1 MKLKLFMLAIM
12 ALAPSSFAQIL
23 TKDLSF
29 ATNGIYTAPFP
40 SGPFNFFSGY
50 AQSADGSI
58 YFTYSPTSTT
68 TVLTKL
74 TSNGTLDNTFGNNG
88 ELVLNYSTYNNTS
101 LTIQSDNKI
110 VLVCTHSDAN
120 NSYTDVIRV
129 LQNGQ
134 LDNTFGNNGIAL
146 IPNLFYGTTD
156 YGSAVHGLL
165 LQNNKLI
172 VYGNYS
178 TSPNLYQTDYLIYRL
193 NSNGSIDSSFGTNGK
208 ITTTRFMKPF
218 IDNLSNIVTFSD
230 LDIKKYNPNGQPLTS
245 YGNNGVQTLNF
256 PISNSVPFIF
266 RRAILDSSNRILY
279 LESSSEEIKR
289 INPDGT
295 LDSTFNYDYFPNGI
309 SRLVNNLYEKDGFYY
324 VCGMGELTNGGM
336 SYFISR
342 LTQNGS
348 VDPTFGS
355 FVETDPA
362 AFNLYAISNMIV
374 NNNSFIVAD
383 EYKIVKYLKNN
394 ATLSTTENINNTEIQ
409 FENPVKDQLV
419 FTTKE
424 KIKNIE
430 IYSITGTLVKILE
443 NNSTDVSALL
453 KGNYLAKVNFQNGKT
468 KIVKVIK
475 K

>member
-1 MKLKLFMLAIM
+1 MKTKLILLAII
-12 ALAPSSFAQIL
+12 AFANLTFAQIL
-23 TKDLSF
+23 TKDTSF
-29 ATNGIYTAPFP
+29 ATNGVYISNVSPYSYFTGF
-40 SGPFNFFSGY
+40 

-74 TSNGTLDNTFGNNG
+74 TSNGILDTSFGNNG
-88 ELVLNYSTYNNTS
+88 ELFLNYSPYSNTS

-110 VLVCTHSDAN
+110 VLVCTHYDAN
-120 NSYTDVIRV
+120 NTYTDVIRV
-129 LQNGQ
+129 LPNGQ
-134 LDNTFGNNGIAL
+134 LDNTFGNNGIVL
-146 IPNLFYGTTD
+146 IPNLFYGLTD
-156 YGSAVHGLL
+156 YGNAVHGLL

-178 TSPNLYQTDYLIYRL
+178 SSPNSYQTEYLIYRL

-218 IDNLSNIVTFSD
+218 IDNQSNIVTFSD

-266 RRAILDSSNRILY
+266 RSAILDSSNRILY
-279 LESSSEEIKR
+279 LESSSEGIKR

-348 VDPTFGS
+348 VDPAFGS
-355 FVETDPA
+355 FVETDPTT
-362 AFNLYAISNMIV
+362 FNLYAISNMFV
-374 NNNSFIVAD
+374 NDNSFIVAD

-394 ATLSTTENINNTEIQ
+394 ATLSTTENTNNTEIQ
-409 FENPVKDQLV
+409 FENPVRDNLV
-419 FTTKE
+419 FKTKE
-424 KIKNIE
+424 KINNIE
-430 IYSITGTLVKILE
+430 IYSITGMLVKILE
-443 NNSTDVSALL
+443 KNFTDVSTLL
-453 KGNYLAKVNFQNGKT
+453 KGNYIAKVSFQNNKT
-468 KIVKVIK
+468 KIVKIIK

>member
-1 MKLKLFMLAIM
+1 M
-12 ALAPSSFAQIL
+12 
-23 TKDLSF
+23 
-29 ATNGIYTAPFP
+29 
-40 SGPFNFFSGY
+40 
-50 AQSADGSI
+50 
-58 YFTYSPTSTT
+58 
-68 TVLTKL
+68 
-74 TSNGTLDNTFGNNG
+74 
-88 ELVLNYSTYNNTS
+88 NYSTYNNTS

-424 KIKNIE
+424 KIKI
-430 IYSITGTLVKILE
+430 
-443 NNSTDVSALL
+443 
-453 KGNYLAKVNFQNGKT
+453 
-468 KIVKVIK
+468 
-475 K
+475 

>member
-1 MKLKLFMLAIM
+1 M
-12 ALAPSSFAQIL
+12 ALANFAYAQIL
-23 TKDLSF
+23 TRDASF
-29 ATNGIYTAPFP
+29 ATNGVYTAPFP
-40 SGPFNFFSGY
+40 SGPLNFFSGY

-58 YFTYSPTSTT
+58 YFTYSPTPTT

-74 TSNGTLDNTFGNNG
+74 TSNGILDTSFANNG
-88 ELVLNYSTYNNTS
+88 ELFLNYSPYNNTS
-101 LTIQSDNKI
+101 LIIQPDNKI
-110 VLVCTHSDAN
+110 VLVCTHYDTN
-120 NSYTDVIRV
+120 NTYTDVIRV
-129 LQNGQ
+129 LPNGQ
-134 LDNTFGNNGIAL
+134 LDTTFGNNGIAL

-156 YGSAVHGLL
+156 YGNAVHGLL

-178 TSPNLYQTDYLIYRL
+178 TSPNLYQTEYLIYRL
-193 NSNGSIDSSFGTNGK
+193 NSNGSIDSSFGANGK

-218 IDNLSNIVTFSD
+218 IDNQSNIVTFSD

-279 LESSSEEIKR
+279 SESSGEEIKR
-289 INPDGT
+289 INPNGT
-295 LDSTFNYDYFPNGI
+295 LDSTFNYDYFPNGM
-309 SRLVNNLYEKDGFYY
+309 SRLVNNFYEKDGFYY

-348 VDPTFGS
+348 VDPAFGS
-355 FVETDPA
+355 FVETDPT
-362 AFNLYAISNMIV
+362 FNSSALSNMLV
-374 NNNSFIVAD
+374 NDNSFIVAD
-383 EYKIVKYLKNN
+383 EYRIVKYLKNN
-394 ATLSTTENINNTEIQ
+394 ATLSTTENASNTEIQ

-419 FTTKE
+419 FKTHE

-443 NNSTDVSALL
+443 NDSTDVSALL
-453 KGNYLAKVNFQNGKT
+453 KGNYLAKVNFKNGKT
-468 KIVKVIK
+468 KTVKIIK